1 MVSSY
6 RERRPRR
13 SRRRFDSQADK
24 ESSFRELIGLANLA
38 KRAKVD
44 RMARESAD
52 IANTLNANE
61 QLQVADRTNYDL
73 DSVDEQLYTDLKD
86 KINKQKSVFT
96 PLAQKIIPDPLEK
109 PLSDRIKT
117 GYGLITQVGAEAL
130 AMNLTD
136 KLRNEQSEKSRQ
148 AMNRFKQRGGD
159 PSLLLNPFYWLELAT
174 VNPKQFQNLQQ
185 LVNDIE
191 DIRKERSFGA
201 QLLTSAT
208 NPAEWVAGR
217 YLTKGISKLTARP
230 QTIKKAPGVTVQVNP
245 KALDKGLAFPGLTNL
260 YDIVSPAYSKYT
272 KVGGAFLK
280 EGEST
285 TQKGFVQI
293 EAWKKNLSGKLF
305 DKFGGSMFH
314 DPTNPQ
320 HRLELANAMGQEF
333 VDNYSH
339 LLVRKLEGVGG
350 GLGKASTLFKLDD
363 EAFGTFTLK
372 SGKQV
377 RTSFQEMAQFR
388 NKYKLTDTQNEWFQT
403 VDDTTNSIKEL
414 MKKAGI
420 VLD

>member
-61 QLQVADRTNYDL
+61 QLQVADRRNYDL
-73 DSVDEQLYTDLKD
+73 DSVDEQIYTDLKD
-86 KINKQKSVFT
+86 KIDKQKAGGWAGVWT
-96 PLAQKIIPDPLEK
+96 PQAQRIIPDPLEK

-117 GYGLITQVGAEAL
+117 GYGLITQVWAEAL

-191 DIRKERSFGA
+191 DIRKERSFGHNYL
-201 QLLTSAT
+201 QVRQILL
-208 NPAEWVAGR
+208 NILEEE
-217 YLTKGISKLTARP
+217 LL
-230 QTIKKAPGVTVQVNP
+230 
-245 KALDKGLAFPGLTNL
+245 
-260 YDIVSPAYSKYT
+260 
-272 KVGGAFLK
+272 LK
-280 EGEST
+280 ES
-285 TQKGFVQI
+285 V
-293 EAWKKNLSGKLF
+293 N
-305 DKFGGSMFH
+305 
-314 DPTNPQ
+314 
-320 HRLELANAMGQEF
+320 
-333 VDNYSH
+333 
-339 LLVRKLEGVGG
+339 
-350 GLGKASTLFKLDD
+350 
-363 EAFGTFTLK
+363 
-372 SGKQV
+372 
-377 RTSFQEMAQFR
+377 
-388 NKYKLTDTQNEWFQT
+388 
-403 VDDTTNSIKEL
+403 
-414 MKKAGI
+414 
-420 VLD
+420 